1 MKFQIFLGVII
12 QLVRVRQAK
21 SGSKTYDIIAAGGR
35 YDSLVRNFAENIRLA
50 EPDLDPAQ
58 SPRATGMSISVD
70 KLVNM
75 VKSDDQKFETCHIV
89 MAGDSSEA
97 SKVAKELWTCG
108 IKVFLFDS
116 PRSDEAIEV
125 AKEHG
130 VECIVMVASDGSALI
145 SQVDKE
151 GRMNEKKIP
160 GPEVLNHLCNLFKRQ
175 NTVDIYEEE
184 MTTGFLLILF

>member
-1 MKFQIFLGVII
+1 
-12 QLVRVRQAK
+12 
-21 SGSKTYDIIAAGGR
+21 
-35 YDSLVRNFAENIRLA
+35 
-50 EPDLDPAQ
+50 
-58 SPRATGMSISVD
+58 
-70 KLVNM
+70 
-75 VKSDDQKFETCHIV
+75 

-160 GPEVLNHLCNLFKRQ
+160 GPEVLIHLCNLFKRQ